1 VSHITK
7 AKHPVLS
14 LGCGINP
21 MHHQVPIA
29 CVKKENQLT
38 EKTKQEE
45 LST

>member
-1 VSHITK
+1 
-7 AKHPVLS
+7 
-14 LGCGINP
+14 

>member
-1 VSHITK
+1 
-7 AKHPVLS
+7 
-14 LGCGINP
+14 
-21 MHHQVPIA
+21 MHRQVPIA